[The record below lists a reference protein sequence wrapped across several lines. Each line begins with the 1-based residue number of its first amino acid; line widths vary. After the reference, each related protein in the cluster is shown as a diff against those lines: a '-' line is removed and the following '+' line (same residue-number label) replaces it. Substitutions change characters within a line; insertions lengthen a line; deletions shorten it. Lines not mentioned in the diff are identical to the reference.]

1 MSWEPEVRAIAERR
15 SRALALG
22 GEERVERQHDQGK
35 LTIRERI
42 DAFLD
47 PGTFREVGQ
56 LAAQVDYH
64 PDGSIASY
72 TPAGYVGGT
81 GRVEG
86 RQVVV
91 GGSDFTVRGGSS
103 EGGHGVRTK
112 QEFIEE
118 AAGKYRCPLVLFI
131 DGAGADVRG
140 METSGHMYLPY
151 RDWSLQGRLLG
162 VSPVV
167 AAVVGPAAGGPAGI
181 ALLSHWIGMV
191 RGSSFIF
198 ASGPPVVK
206 RALGH
211 EVTKEELGG
220 ADVHTRVSGVADNA
234 YDSEAELFAAVR
246 RFLSYLPSNVWER
259 PPSIACADPPD
270 RAEEELLSIVPRDR
284 KKPYSMRRV
293 LELVVDQGS
302 LFEIKPDFG
311 RCIITAFA
319 RLEGHVVGVVANNP
333 LVGGGALDADG
344 ADKEAHFIELCDV
357 FHIPL
362 VYFADIPGFMI
373 GNAAERKGTLR
384 KGMRAVL
391 AGHMATV
398 PQLTVLVRRAYG
410 MGANAMGTPY
420 RVNLR
425 MAWPSGEWSSIPI
438 EGGVDAAFRR
448 EIAAAPDPA
457 ERRREIEGRLL
468 AFRNPFLTA
477 ESFALEELID
487 PRQTRPILCDL
498 LRLHRDTPGPPV
510 GPSYLVRP

>member
-56 LAAQVDYH
+56 LAAQVEYH
-64 PDGSIASY
+64 PDGSIAGY

-167 AAVVGPAAGGPAGI
+167 AAVVGRAAGVPAGI

-220 ADVHTRVSGVADNA
+220 ADVHTRVSGVGDN
-234 YDSEAELFAAVR
+234 
-246 RFLSYLPSNVWER
+246 PH
-259 PPSIACADPPD
+259 D
-270 RAEEELLSIVPRDR
+270 RA
-284 KKPYSMRRV
+284 
-293 LELVVDQGS
+293 
-302 LFEIKPDFG
+302 
-311 RCIITAFA
+311 
-319 RLEGHVVGVVANNP
+319 
-333 LVGGGALDADG
+333 
-344 ADKEAHFIELCDV
+344 
-357 FHIPL
+357 
-362 VYFADIPGFMI
+362 
-373 GNAAERKGTLR
+373 
-384 KGMRAVL
+384 
-391 AGHMATV
+391 
-398 PQLTVLVRRAYG
+398 
-410 MGANAMGTPY
+410 
-420 RVNLR
+420 
-425 MAWPSGEWSSIPI
+425 
-438 EGGVDAAFRR
+438 
-448 EIAAAPDPA
+448 
-457 ERRREIEGRLL
+457 
-468 AFRNPFLTA
+468 
-477 ESFALEELID
+477 
-487 PRQTRPILCDL
+487 
-498 LRLHRDTPGPPV
+498 
-510 GPSYLVRP
+510 